1 MALPTEIGL
10 VGQDTSAGTPPATPY
25 EKAQVEYKAQIANL
39 SKIQNDLM
47 ASLDSRQGA
56 GNPLF
61 ALAQGFLAPTRGG
74 GFGESA
80 GNAMQ
85 LFGAQQQQEQKQA
98 QETAM
103 MRMQLAQASLAP
115 YKEQMEMARKVSLS
129 NDLKKL
135 LSGEGG
141 QPIKPTEAPD
151 VARSMGIDPLGPAAA
166 SLIGRQ
172 QPAASNRNNLFNQFD
187 PTTKSLL
194 MSQAAVDPEG
204 VMKELATFGMKESA
218 RTDKMKEMTYF
229 ADQFPSADRQRL
241 MQFAANR
248 ALIGDPSTLINALN
262 SVQQNIDK
270 EVGDPSTNAALKAFI
285 VYQLNPSGF
294 GATAQPNTPSAQP
307 SIPSAQPTAPVSG
320 ANSNVEKVTA
330 AAIKYNVPV
339 NLALAVA
346 KQESGLIHQTDKG
359 LTTSPKGA
367 VGLMQL
373 MPDTA
378 RDLKVDP
385 SNLDQNIDGGV
396 RYLKQQLDRFGNSR
410 DAAIAY
416 NAGPNSDYFKTGT
429 LLPETRGYLA
439 AINATGGFGN
449 QPESPA
455 ASVPVANLTESQRKL
470 RDRQLQD
477 LQTEKNKAAA
487 VDRTRAL
494 NNFNESSKDRQS
506 AADVTA
512 LVKQSPNMFGVFEKP
527 GYAAAIG
534 GLAENAVRVGNFS
547 IGVPGIRKAVST
559 LGATQQD
566 IDNLQKVAVIAVTSS
581 LSLAAAAKGSV
592 SNFERELF
600 QQASLSTH
608 DTPNVLLYKADL
620 LRARAAFSSVLWDDF
635 RKFEKANPSANFT
648 DYQDKVGRQLIDR
661 YENQLARIRDNYI
674 R

>member
-1 MALPTEIGL
+1 MADDIIGGL
-10 VGQDTSAGTPPATPY
+10 EQVSPY
-25 EKAQVEYKAQIANL
+25 EKAQAEYKAQIANL

-80 GNAMQ
+80 ANAMQ
-85 LFGAQQQQEQKQA
+85 LFGAQQQQQQKQD

-115 YKEQMEMARKVSLS
+115 YKEQMEMARKASLS
-129 NDLKKL
+129 GDIRKL
-135 LSGEGG
+135 LSGDGG
-141 QPIKPTEAPD
+141 QPIKPTDAPD

-172 QPAASNRNNLFNQFD
+172 QPATSNRNNLFSQFD
-187 PTTKSLL
+187 PTTKALL

-204 VMKELATFGMKESA
+204 TMKELTTFGLKDA
-218 RTDKMKEMTYF
+218 GRTDKMKEMIWY
-229 ADQFPSADRQRL
+229 ADQSPAADRPRL

-248 ALIGDPSTLINALN
+248 ALLGDPAAMVTALQ
-262 SVQQNIDK
+262 SVSQLIDK
-270 EVGDPSTNAALKAFI
+270 EVDVPTNTVLRAFLI
-285 VYQLNPSGF
+285 DQLRAYGH
-294 GATAQPNTPSAQP
+294 GAPAQPSTPSAP
-307 SIPSAQPTAPVSG
+307 ITPAAQPTAPVSG

-378 RDLKVDP
+378 RELKVDP

-455 ASVPVANLTESQRKL
+455 ATLTQSQRIL

-477 LQTEKNKAAA
+477 LQTERNKAAA
-487 VDRTRAL
+487 VERTRAL
-494 NNFNESSKDRQS
+494 NNFNESSKDRQT
-506 AADVTA
+506 AADVMA

-527 GYAAAIG
+527 GYASAIG

-581 LSLAAAAKGSV
+581 LNLAAAAKGSV

-661 YENQLARIRDNYI
+661 YENQLAKIRDNYI

>member
-1 MALPTEIGL
+1 MDSTIAEKGAGGL
-10 VGQDTSAGTPPATPY
+10 DLGGTPPASPY
-25 EKAQVEYKAQIANL
+25 EKAQAEYKAQIANL

-80 GNAMQ
+80 ANAMQ

-115 YKEQMEMARKVSLS
+115 YKEQMEMARKASLS
-129 NDLKKL
+129 GDIRKL
-135 LSGEGG
+135 LSGDGG

-172 QPAASNRNNLFNQFD
+172 QPATSNRNNLFNQFD
-187 PTTKSLL
+187 PTTKALL
-194 MSQAAVDPEG
+194 MSQTAVDPEG

-218 RTDKMKEMTYF
+218 RTDKMKEMIWY
-229 ADQFPSADRQRL
+229 ADQYPAADRPRL

-248 ALIGDPSTLINALN
+248 ALLGDPAAMVTALQ
-262 SVQQNIDK
+262 SVSQLIDK
-270 EVGDPSTNAALKAFI
+270 EVDVSTNTVLRAFLI
-285 VYQLNPSGF
+285 DQLRAYGY
-294 GATAQPNTPSAQP
+294 GAPAQP
-307 SIPSAQPTAPVSG
+307 STPSFQPTTPSAQPTAPVSG
-320 ANSNVEKVTA
+320 ANSNVEKITA

-359 LTTSPKGA
+359 ITTSPKGA
-367 VGLMQL
+367 LGLMQL

-378 RDLKVDP
+378 RELKVDP

-429 LLPETRGYLA
+429 LLPETQNYVA

-455 ASVPVANLTESQRKL
+455 ASVPAANLTQSQRTFRDKQL
-470 RDRQLQD
+470 QELQTARNKAAEAERAKAYAGFNGASRDRQ
-477 LQTEKNKAAA
+477 A
-487 VDRTRAL
+487 
-494 NNFNESSKDRQS
+494 S
-506 AADVTA
+506 ADVTA
-512 LVKQSPNMFGVFEKP
+512 LVNESPKMFGVFEKP
-527 GYAAAIG
+527 SYAAAIG
-534 GLAENAVRVGNFS
+534 GLAEEALSLGNWKAG
-547 IGVPGIRKAVST
+547 IPGIRKAVSN
-559 LGATQQD
+559 LNAPQKD
-566 IDNLQKVAVIAVTSS
+566 IDNLQKVGVIAINM
-581 LSLAAAAKGSV
+581 SLAVAEAQKGSV
-592 SNFERELF
+592 SNFERILF
-600 QQASLSTH
+600 SQANLSTH

-620 LRARAAFSSVLWDDF
+620 LRARAAFYSILWDDF
-635 RKFEKANPSANFT
+635 RKFEKANPSTNFT
-648 DYQDKVGRQLIDR
+648 DYQDKAGRQLIDR
-661 YENQLARIRDNYI
+661 YEAQLKRLRDNYM